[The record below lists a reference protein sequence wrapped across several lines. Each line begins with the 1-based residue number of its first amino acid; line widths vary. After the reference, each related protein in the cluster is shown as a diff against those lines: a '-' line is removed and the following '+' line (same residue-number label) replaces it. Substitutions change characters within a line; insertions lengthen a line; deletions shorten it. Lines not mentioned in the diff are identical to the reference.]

1 MVPDYQKANDAYIL
15 LCAIA
20 FFIPAFI
27 MSIAYWLEYFIKGT
41 KNKGTILIKFFYI
54 LSGIT
59 FSIYLV
65 KFLNY

>member
-15 LCAIA
+15 LFAIIL
-20 FFIPAFI
+20 FFPAFI

-41 KNKGTILIKFFYI
+41 KSKGTSLMKFFYI
-54 LSGIT
+54 ASGIT

>member
-15 LCAIA
+15 LFAIIL
-20 FFIPAFI
+20 FFPAFI
-27 MSIAYWLEYFIKGT
+27 MSVAYWLEYFIKGT
-41 KNKGTILIKFFYI
+41 KSKGTSLMKFLYI
-54 LSGIT
+54 TSGIT